1 MFYLFF
7 SHIFSSEMAC
17 CEESGPQADQLA
29 LAQERWVSN
38 TFILPNFVLTFEQK
52 NTQVGLGAAFNLATA
67 NVFSS
72 LGLAAFVTG

>member
-1 MFYLFF
+1 
-7 SHIFSSEMAC
+7 MARFVPILLC
-17 CEESGPQADQLA
+17 CLVAPFAVFGLPQL
-29 LAQERWVSN
+29 QEREELVVG
-38 TFILPNFVLTFEQK
+38 TFEEQK